1 MDKNNLF
8 SNFDSFFN
16 DFESYLNFPFN
27 GFSENKT
34 ETGKDSNGEWLKQ
47 TFTSKDGS
55 YKVTTFMR
63 TSGKIPVT
71 KQDLTTKI
79 GDLKSQLE
87 VCVEKQEFEMAAK
100 LRDKIKSLQDVS
112 DKKIAL
118 NKELESAIKEQ
129 NFERAIE
136 IRDELKKLK

>member
-16 DFESYLNFPFN
+16 DFESYFNFPFN
-27 GFSENKT
+27 NFSDNKT

-55 YKVTTFMR
+55 YKITTFMR
-63 TSGKIPVT
+63 TSGKIPVS
-71 KQDLTTKI
+71 KQDHATKI
-79 GDLKSQLE
+79 GDLKSQME
-87 VCVEKQEFEMAAK
+87 ICVEKQEFEMAAK
-100 LRDKIKSLQDVS
+100 LRDQIKSIQENS
-112 DKKIAL
+112 TKKVAL
-118 NKELESAIKEQ
+118 SKELDIAVKEQ

-136 IRDELKKLK
+136 IRDELKKMK

>member
-27 GFSENKT
+27 SFSENKT
-34 ETGKDSNGEWLKQ
+34 ETGKDSNGEWSKQ

-118 NKELESAIKEQ
+118 NKELESAVKEQ